1 MNFTPYDYQ
10 QKIKDEVVKKNEV
23 LELVDMGLGKTAPTL
38 QAIETLFYQCMICRV
53 LIVAPLRVAKHVW
66 PAEIEKWG
74 FNLSYA
80 SVLGTQKARLKALA
94 QETQLHIIN
103 VDNIKWLVEHQIK
116 QKCWPWDMVVIDE
129 SSGFKNWSSLRFK
142 AMKKVLK
149 RVDRMVLL
157 TGTPTPN
164 SLLELWSQVYLL
176 DSGKRLGTA
185 VTRYREKYFNS
196 DYMGYNWTIKP
207 GAEVEIYKLIED
219 LTITMKSEDYITLP
233 ECIHIDV
240 PVTLGKA
247 QLKLLKKLEKQF
259 FLELEN
265 VDIEACNSAVLAG
278 KLLQG
283 ASGAVYDTEKNY
295 HEIHDK
301 KLEALKEL
309 LEEAAGENVIVVYNL
324 ISDRERILKWFPH
337 AVNIKEEG
345 AIDAWNRSEIPL
357 MICNPKSAGHGL
369 NLQSGGN
376 IIIWF
381 SLTWSLEFWLQMNKR
396 IHRTGQLKPVR
407 IYRIIAEQT
416 IDRRVLGV
424 LEGKQKTQDALID
437 YLKEKQ

>member
-278 KLLQG
+278 KLL
-283 ASGAVYDTEKNY
+283 
-295 HEIHDK
+295 
-301 KLEALKEL
+301 
-309 LEEAAGENVIVVYNL
+309 
-324 ISDRERILKWFPH
+324 
-337 AVNIKEEG
+337 
-345 AIDAWNRSEIPL
+345 
-357 MICNPKSAGHGL
+357 
-369 NLQSGGN
+369 
-376 IIIWF
+376 
-381 SLTWSLEFWLQMNKR
+381 
-396 IHRTGQLKPVR
+396 
-407 IYRIIAEQT
+407 
-416 IDRRVLGV
+416 
-424 LEGKQKTQDALID
+424 
-437 YLKEKQ
+437 